1 MGKAL
6 SALKGNSLRRIRN
19 RRERKSQ
26 QKFTATILNVV
37 HFPFSSSGIV
47 SLMERVSGESFLY
60 AHSCNGKRR
69 FGIENGRREKMGI
82 GRVEK
87 RTDRVGG
94 KRKAA
99 VTHFCQ
105 DICIQACIQ
114 IYGDASL
121 KEGRTAVSV
130 FFCLWKSVS
139 GLFQPL
145 QPTKP

>member
-1 MGKAL
+1 ML
-6 SALKGNSLRRIRN
+6 L
-19 RRERKSQ
+19 
-26 QKFTATILNVV
+26 
-37 HFPFSSSGIV
+37 PFSSSGIV

-105 DICIQACIQ
+105 DICI
-114 IYGDASL
+114 
-121 KEGRTAVSV
+121 
-130 FFCLWKSVS
+130 
-139 GLFQPL
+139 
-145 QPTKP
+145 